1 MLWKI
6 IIARYD
12 FNFRSINDIVYKLE
26 DKKKRRKKCNQT
38 KGFLLI
44 CNADTAD
51 DQCDDE
57 TDYGNTAPADD

>member
-1 MLWKI
+1 MT
-6 IIARYD
+6 
-12 FNFRSINDIVYKLE
+12 SISDQLMTQCKSYRT
-26 DKKKRRKKCNQT
+26 KKKKKKKCNQT